1 MQRKILA
8 IVAFSSL
15 FGCSKAKKATDTVPT
30 SPSKKYLAKNVIFAS
45 SQALAATESDVDTT
59 TRIPASSVLFDAVSI
74 SKIKSTNVQAALEEV
89 SLNLS
94 KIIIGTWAIDNKD
107 IESTDSSHVAIG
119 KVTFK
124 DDGKFDL
131 ESGSFAAIGEGSS
144 GFCSHVEES
153 QSWEKISDSVLY
165 MKHQNGSAQN
175 RAILKVLEF
184 SKDKIVAYGSGGC
197 GAIGVDRI
205 SILTRAQ

>member
-1 MQRKILA
+1 MSRLNFLLIA
-8 IVAFSSL
+8 VFSV
-15 FGCSKAKKATDTVPT
+15 FACSKAKKTTETVEP
-30 SPSKKYLAKNVIFAS
+30 PSNKKYLAKNVVFS
-45 SQALAATESDVDTT
+45 SNQAFAATGDDVDTT
-59 TRIPASSVLFDAVSI
+59 KKISASNVLFDAVSI
-74 SKIKSTNVQAALEEV
+74 SKIKSNNVQSALEEV

-94 KIIIGTWAIDNKD
+94 KIIIGAWTIDNKD
-107 IESTDSSHVAIG
+107 IESTDPSHVATG
-119 KVTFK
+119 RVAFK
-124 DDGKFDL
+124 DDGRFDL

-165 MKHQNGSAQN
+165 MKHQNGSTQN

-205 SILTRAQ
+205 SILTRVQ